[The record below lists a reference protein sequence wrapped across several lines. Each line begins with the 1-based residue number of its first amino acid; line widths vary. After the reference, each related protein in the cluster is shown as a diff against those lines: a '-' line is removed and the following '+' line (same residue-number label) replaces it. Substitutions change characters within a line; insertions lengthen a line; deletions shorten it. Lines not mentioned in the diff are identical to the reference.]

1 MNVYEAKNQL
11 SKLIDRAANGEEI
24 ILGKNGKPLARLVA
38 YRATRAPRRP
48 GESRGKIWIAEDF
61 DDTPEWLIDAFESG
75 DANDA

>member
-1 MNVYEAKNQL
+1 VNVYEAKNQL

-38 YRATRAPRRP
+38 YRATPAPRRP